1 MKTDATWAGQGQTE
15 TLKHKA
21 GTQGQAELT
30 RAIPK
35 VSKFKEARVPQEESE
50 PSPEEGNTPLALE
63 SEAEGGSS
71 GGWRGSEPR
80 GEPADKGSRH
90 WRCAGASSPS
100 PVCGEERGP
109 GFHFRLPNSTS
120 EVLAASAN
128 LDLCRKGI
136 LGGLAPAIQAAA
148 MGYTLPSL
156 GRPVVL
162 SLAVKTPR
170 NKKYS
175 SSSNFPSLTFTVCF
189 ALEQKWNYS
198 RLAAAGLW
206 SGSLG
211 GSFAS
216 LRNPPAPSALRPF
229 LPRSGLFPKQN
240 SVESLTVTSGLISLG
255 SKANF

>member
-1 MKTDATWAGQGQTE
+1 MPLVTMKTDATWAEQGQTE

-80 GEPADKGSRH
+80 GEPADKGSRRR
-90 WRCAGASSPS
+90 RCAGASSPS

-170 NKKYS
+170 NKRSQLKQFPLF
-175 SSSNFPSLTFTVCF
+175 NIHCVFCFGAEVELFPAGGCRPLVWVPGWVLCFPSEPTGTLCPSAFSS
-189 ALEQKWNYS
+189 QKWIV
-198 RLAAAGLW
+198 
-206 SGSLG
+206 
-211 GSFAS
+211 
-216 LRNPPAPSALRPF
+216 P
-229 LPRSGLFPKQN
+229 
-240 SVESLTVTSGLISLG
+240 
-255 SKANF
+255 